1 MKSIH
6 RILQVFSL
14 LIFISLTSCDALI
27 YDNLE
32 DCETGVSL
40 RFYHTHA
47 CSSLKT
53 PFTELKDLRILT
65 FDDQDNLI
73 KQIKREEWTQTEENG
88 LTLVLPQGTYK
99 IKVWSGVDKSYTE
112 SVVQKTTDAY
122 LSLSQKEN
130 QVQVTELEPLYIGE
144 SETFETPRAKGEGS
158 VFKEIA
164 IPMVEKTNRIKVLL
178 TLDESVEEDINNF
191 EVIIRS
197 ANGLQNGDGSL
208 PTHQPQLTYQKNY
221 SVEKNESQSYFHV
234 LDLKMGQQ
242 NELIIRNKRSNEIIY
257 QGDLL
262 GSILMKNYNINID
275 CENDFELKFKLS
287 DRCKGCYTFY
297 CSAIWVNDWLIHS
310 YDTELGI
317 D

>member
-1 MKSIH
+1 M
-6 RILQVFSL
+6 
-14 LIFISLTSCDALI
+14 
-27 YDNLE
+27 
-32 DCETGVSL
+32 TGVQTCAL
-40 RFYHTHA
+40 
-47 CSSLKT
+47 
-53 PFTELKDLRILT
+53 PIL
-65 FDDQDNLI
+65 
-73 KQIKREEWTQTEENG
+73 KREEWTQTEENG